1 MSGKRSRAA
10 WTTGLLTATVLA
22 AGITAA
28 TPAGA
33 LAGGEAKADAYAF
46 AAKLTIGEGDSAR
59 ACTGALVDR
68 QWVLTASSCFAENP
82 SEGFRIA
89 AGAPKWK
96 TTATIGRT
104 DLTQA
109 TGSVTDVVELV
120 PHDNRDLVMAKLAK
134 PVTGV
139 TPVPVASDAPKQG
152 EELKVAGFGRTKTQ
166 WVPDQLHA
174 TSFTVDSTQDVSMSI
189 SPKSP
194 ADGAI
199 CKGDTGGPALRENAG
214 RMELVGVNS
223 TSWQGGCLGTD
234 ASETRNSALDTRVD
248 DLGTWVQKVSYRDVF
263 PKAPWGKATD
273 IVSGYFTGGSAG
285 GTRHMDMIVR
295 WADSEVTLYQGSDD
309 KDARHPFVAEYQLAK
324 PLKEDPKNIWQYA
337 KNITGASFGDGSDGI
352 VVRWGDGELTQY
364 THVDKDGFHGEKT
377 LAAGDHT
384 GPWAADHV
392 KQMTAGRYTGN
403 AQRDDLLVVWD
414 DGRVTLH
421 PDLNANGVTEKAK
434 KTLVQ
439 KNTTWPSATQIASG
453 EFTGKKTADL
463 LVRWVDGETTIY
475 PGVDA
480 AGLHGEIQI
489 KPRKSY
495 MTNATVMGVGA
506 FVANDVPNDVLVRWA
521 DGKFT
526 MFPAVDAAGLHD
538 EIKLWG

>member
-1 MSGKRSRAA
+1 M
-10 WTTGLLTATVLA
+10 TGLLTAAVA
-22 AGITAA
+22 AGVVTA
-28 TPAGA
+28 TPANA
-33 LAGGEAKADAYAF
+33 LAGDPAKDGTYAF
-46 AAKLTIGEGDSAR
+46 TAKLDIGDGERS
-59 ACTGALVDR
+59 CTGVLVDK
-68 QWVLTASSCFAENP
+68 QWVLSASSCFADNP
-82 SEGFRIA
+82 SQGFKVS

-96 TTATIGRT
+96 TTATVGRT
-104 DLTQA
+104 ELTQT
-109 TGSVTDVVELV
+109 TGSVADIVELV
-120 PHDNRDLVMAKLAK
+120 PYEGRDVVMAKLAR

-139 TPVPVASDAPKQG
+139 TPVTVGSAAPAPG
-152 EELKVAGFGRTKTQ
+152 DELKVVGFGRTKTD
-166 WVPDQLHA
+166 WVPDRLGA
-174 TSFTVDSTQDVSMSI
+174 ASFAVDSVADGSMSI

-194 ADGAI
+194 ADGAV

-234 ASETRNSALDTRVD
+234 ASETRRSALDTRVD
-248 DLGTWVQKVSYRDVF
+248 DLSTWVQKVSYRDVF
-263 PKAPWGKATD
+263 PKAPWGKATH
-273 IVSGYFTGGSAG
+273 IAAGYFTGGSAG
-285 GTRHMDMIVR
+285 GARHMDLIVR
-295 WADSEVTLYQGSDD
+295 WVDSEVTLYQGADD
-309 KDARHPFVAEYQLAK
+309 KDARQPFVAEYQIGK
-324 PLKEDPKNIWQYA
+324 PLKEDPKTNWQFVQQM
-337 KNITGASFGDGSDGI
+337 TGASFGDGSDGL
-352 VVRWGDGELTQY
+352 VVRWVDSEMTQY
-364 THVDKDGFHGEKT
+364 THVDKSGFHGEKR
-377 LAAGDHT
+377 LAAPDPKGAWPHL
-384 GPWAADHV
+384 
-392 KQMTAGRYTGN
+392 KNMTAGRYTAN
-403 AQRDDLLVVWD
+403 AGRDDLLVVWD

-421 PDLNANGVTEKAK
+421 PDLNTNGLAESAK

-439 KNTTWPSATQIASG
+439 KNTTWSHATQIASG

-463 LVRWVDGETTIY
+463 LVRWSDGETTIY

-489 KPRKSY
+489 KPQKSY